1 MYVRA
6 GCGCVASCRSIWYRS
21 IINNRLLCVGL
32 LLCLICLSFSTAHTV
47 LRCRQTVDLKAH
59 HTVCV
64 VCCYSSMHAMT
75 LGQIVC
81 GKMQIVCGKMNIN
94 ARSTNLASSRG
105 NCDQKQARFRRV
117 GKVNRGEIERV
128 APSLNQETCTKKL
141 EYFFFCVWKLVLV
154 TWSKKIP
161 KN

>member
-1 MYVRA
+1 MAFV
-6 GCGCVASCRSIWYRS
+6 SIDIDIDIDIRIS
-21 IINNRLLCVGL
+21 ILIINNDPEGCCV
-32 LLCLICLSFSTAHTV
+32 CLICLSFSTAHTV

-128 APSLNQETCTKKL
+128 TPSLNQVYSTKKL
-141 EYFFFCVWKLVLV
+141 EHFFFVYE
-154 TWSKKIP
+154 S
-161 KN
+161 

>member
-1 MYVRA
+1 
-6 GCGCVASCRSIWYRS
+6 
-21 IINNRLLCVGL
+21 
-32 LLCLICLSFSTAHTV
+32 
-47 LRCRQTVDLKAH
+47 
-59 HTVCV
+59 
-64 VCCYSSMHAMT
+64 MHAMT

-128 APSLNQETCTKKL
+128 RPLFVFFFQETCIK
-141 EYFFFCVWKLVLV
+141 EAGAFFFCV
-154 TWSKKIP
+154 
-161 KN
+161 